1 MLESTVKR
9 ILNAKVYDVAEVTPL
24 DYAHILSSRLNNH
37 VWFKREDL
45 QTTFSFKL
53 RGAYNRISQLTE
65 EQRTR
70 GVIAASAGNHA
81 QGVAMASAKL
91 GIKSTIVMPRT
102 TPSIKVDSVRRLG
115 GKVVLHGDAYDEA
128 AVHAEKLTKEKGL
141 TFVHPFD
148 DDLVIAGQGTI
159 GKELLEQSGGKLDAV
174 FVPVGGGGLIA
185 GITAYIKY
193 LRPDIKIIGVEP
205 EDTPTLHAAMAA
217 GKRVTL
223 KSVGIFADGVAV
235 KQIGKRPFEL
245 VKGLVDEVVLVNVD
259 QICAAISDMFDDT
272 RSIPEPAGA
281 LAIAGAKAY
290 VARTGVTG
298 QNFAVITS
306 GANMN
311 FHRLRHVSERAE
323 IGEGREAL
331 LAVTIPETP
340 GSFRA
345 FCKKLG
351 RRSVTEFNY
360 RYADSSQAVIFVGVS
375 LSGGSEERKE
385 LITSLEGAGLG
396 VTDLTDNEVAKLHSR
411 YTVGGRTGDT
421 ELSEQMFRF
430 EFPER
435 PGALGQFLD
444 ALGKRWNITLFH
456 YRNHGA
462 AYGRVLVAFEGTAA
476 DKKAILESLKPLGYT
491 VVDESLNPVYELF
504 LK

>member
-9 ILNAKVYDVAEVTPL
+9 ILNAKVYDVAKVTPL
-24 DYAHILSSRLNNH
+24 DYATILSSRLNNQ

-65 EQRTR
+65 EQRAR

-128 AVHAEKLTKEKGL
+128 AVHAEKLTKERGL

-174 FVPVGGGGLIA
+174 FVPVGGGGLIS

-205 EDTPTLHAAMAA
+205 EESPTLHAAIAA

-235 KQIGKRPFEL
+235 KQIGKRPFEI
-245 VKGLVDEVVLVNVD
+245 VKDLVDEVVLVNVD
-259 QICAAISDMFDDT
+259 QICAAISDMFDET
-272 RSIPEPAGA
+272 RSISEPAGA
-281 LAIAGAKAY
+281 LAIAGVKAY
-290 VARTGVTG
+290 VERTGVTG

-340 GSFRA
+340 GSFRE

-360 RYADSSQAVIFVGVS
+360 RYADSSQAVVFVGVS

-385 LITSLEGAGLG
+385 LIASLEGAGLG

-411 YTVGGRTGDT
+411 YTVGGRTGET
-421 ELSEQMFRF
+421 ALPEQMFRF

-435 PGALGQFLD
+435 PGALGEFLD

-462 AYGRVLVAFEGTAA
+462 AYGRVLVAFEGKPA

>member
-24 DYAHILSSRLNNH
+24 DYGRNLSSRINNH
-37 VWFKREDL
+37 VWIKREDL

-53 RGAYNRISQLTE
+53 RGSYNHIAQLSE
-65 EQRTR
+65 EQCAA

-81 QGVAMASAKL
+81 QGVAMASTKL

-102 TPSIKVDSVRRLG
+102 TPSIKVDSVKRLG

-128 AVHAEKLTKEKGL
+128 AAHAQKLVDEQGL

-159 GKELLEQSGGKLDAV
+159 GKEILEQSGGKLDAV

-185 GITAYIKY
+185 GVAAYIKY
-193 LRPDIKIIGVEP
+193 LRPDIKVIGVEP
-205 EDTPTLHAAMAA
+205 EDTPTLYAAMQA
-217 GKRVTL
+217 GRRVTL

-235 KQIGKRPFEL
+235 KQIGKKPFQL
-245 VKGLVDEVVLVNVD
+245 AKDLVDEVVLVNVD

-281 LAIAGAKAY
+281 LAIAGAKEYA
-290 VARTGVTG
+290 ARSGVTG
-298 QNFAVITS
+298 QNFAVISS

-331 LAVTIPETP
+331 LAVTIPEVS

-360 RYADSSQAVIFVGVS
+360 RYSDSNQAVIFVGVS
-375 LSGGSEERKE
+375 LSGGAPERQE
-385 LITSLEGAGLG
+385 LIASLEEAGLG

-411 YTVGGRTGDT
+411 YTVGGRCSTT
-421 ELSEQMFRF
+421 KLSEQMFRF

-462 AYGRVLVAFEGTAA
+462 AYGRVLVAFEGTAS

-491 VVDESLNPVYELF
+491 VIDESNNAVYDLF

>member
-9 ILNAKVYDVAEVTPL
+9 ILNAKVYDVADVTPL
-24 DYAHILSSRLNNH
+24 DYGRILSSRLDNH
-37 VWFKREDL
+37 VWIKREDL

-53 RGAYNRISQLTE
+53 RGSYNRIAQLSE
-65 EQRTR
+65 EQRAK

-81 QGVAMASAKL
+81 QGVAMASSKL

-102 TPSIKVDSVRRLG
+102 TPSIKVDSVKRLG

-128 AVHAEKLTKEKGL
+128 AAHAEKLVAEKDL

-159 GKELLEQSGGKLDAV
+159 GKEILEQSGGKLDAV

-185 GITAYIKY
+185 GVAAYIKY

-205 EDTPTLHAAMAA
+205 EDTPTLKSALEA
-217 GKRVTL
+217 GRRVTL

-235 KQIGKRPFEL
+235 KQIGKKPFEL
-245 VKGLVDEVVLVNVD
+245 AKNLVDDVVLVNVD

-281 LAIAGAKAY
+281 LAIAGVKEY
-290 VARTGVTG
+290 VAQTGVSG
-298 QNFAVITS
+298 KNFAVISS

-331 LAVTIPETP
+331 LAVTIPEKP

-360 RYADSSQAVIFVGVS
+360 RYADAEQAVIFVGVA
-375 LSGGSEERKE
+375 LSGGQDERHE
-385 LITSLEGAGLG
+385 LISSLESAGLG

-411 YTVGGRTGDT
+411 YTVGGRSGSA

-435 PGALGQFLD
+435 PGALGEFLS
-444 ALGKRWNITLFH
+444 ALGTQWNITLFH

-462 AYGRVLVAFEGTAA
+462 AYGRVLVAFEGSAS

-491 VVDESLNPVYELF
+491 VVDESSNPVYELF